1 MESTVYVVVDD
12 ADMRESLME
21 LIKSAGLQ
29 ARAFASAREF
39 LEDCDCGR
47 PACALLDVRMPD
59 MDGLDLQEELS
70 KRGCDIPVII
80 ITAYG
85 DVPGAVR
92 AFQHGA
98 FDFIEK
104 PVSGDKLLERI
115 REAIDRD
122 VQSLS
127 RRAEFD
133 AITEKVSALTPKE
146 QQVLRLLVEGRS
158 LMQTA
163 KTLDRSVKTVEA
175 HATRIKKKLG
185 VKNRVELVRMALRA
199 GILKDSL

>member
-21 LIKSAGLQ
+21 LIKSAGLR

-104 PVSGDKLLERI
+104 PISGAKLLERI

-122 VQSLS
+122 V
-127 RRAEFD
+127 
-133 AITEKVSALTPKE
+133 
-146 QQVLRLLVEGRS
+146 
-158 LMQTA
+158 
-163 KTLDRSVKTVEA
+163 
-175 HATRIKKKLG
+175 
-185 VKNRVELVRMALRA
+185 
-199 GILKDSL
+199 